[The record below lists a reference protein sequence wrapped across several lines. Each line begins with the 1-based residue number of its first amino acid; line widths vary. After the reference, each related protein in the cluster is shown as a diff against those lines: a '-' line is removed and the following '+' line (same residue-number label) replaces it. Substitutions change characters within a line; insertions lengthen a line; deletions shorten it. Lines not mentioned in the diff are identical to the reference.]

1 MGEILALPLLKN
13 EISYGFYEEIKLLLN
28 TKPIEYEKEVAKK
41 GALFFMREAQSR
53 EIKSNELF
61 LEIIIEVCEFIEK
74 SSFLKIMI
82 PLMEE
87 LKDEK
92 YDNYIEEV
100 KKKRKK
106 KRKNGQ
112 KKTKKKKKRNKK
124 KCLISLE

>member
-1 MGEILALPLLKN
+1 MGENVAY
-13 EISYGFYEEIKLLLN
+13 EFYKEIKLLFN
-28 TKPIEYEKEVAKK
+28 TKPNKYEKEVAKK
-41 GALFFMREAQSR
+41 GALFFMREAKSR

-100 KKKRKK
+100 KNPQSIIILVREASGYEINQIK
-106 KRKNGQ
+106 
-112 KKTKKKKKRNKK
+112 
-124 KCLISLE
+124 E